1 MLRTGIVGLPNVGK
15 STLFNALTSAKN
27 AQSANYPFCTIEPN
41 VGVVSVPDE
50 RLEILAKL
58 CKSKEIIPTAI
69 EFVDIAGLVKG
80 ASKGEGLGNQF
91 LHNIR
96 EVDAII
102 QVVRCFD
109 DPNTIHVAGKVDPLE
124 DIETIN
130 TELALADMA
139 SVEKQIAKV
148 SKVAKSGDKDA
159 VLLLSVLEKMQTLL
173 EGASFINVKDHFN
186 EDEIPVAK
194 SLNLMS
200 TKPVIYACNM
210 SEDDFAGGIDENAN
224 YNAVKEIAEKEKA
237 EILPICAAMEA
248 EISSLTDE
256 EKIMF
261 LEELGLERSGLD
273 RMIQKCYA
281 LLGLISYLTAG
292 KPEVRAWTI
301 TKGTKAPAAAG
312 KIHSDFERGFIRA
325 EVISYDDFINKCG
338 GNMVVAKE
346 KGLVR
351 SEGKEYV
358 MNDGDI
364 VLFRFN
370 V

>member
-41 VGVVSVPDE
+41 VGVVNVPDE
-50 RLEILAKL
+50 RLQKLAEL
-58 CKSKEIIPTAI
+58 CKTEVIIPTAI

-109 DPNTIHVAGKVDPLE
+109 DPNTIHVSGKVDPLD
-124 DIETIN
+124 DIEIIN

-159 VLLLSVLEKMQTLL
+159 VLLLSVLEKMQKLL
-173 EGASFINVKDHFN
+173 EGASFINLNDHFN

-200 TKPVIYACNM
+200 TKPVIYAANV
-210 SEDDFAGGIDENAN
+210 SEFDLKEGNDYTKKVGEYAAAHGAEMVIISARIEEELAELSPEEATEYLRDLGVEDSGINRMIKSVYKLLNLRTFITAG
-224 YNAVKEIAEKEKA
+224 EKE
-237 EILPICAAMEA
+237 
-248 EISSLTDE
+248 
-256 EKIMF
+256 
-261 LEELGLERSGLD
+261 
-273 RMIQKCYA
+273 
-281 LLGLISYLTAG
+281 
-292 KPEVRAWTI
+292 VHAWTI
-301 TKGTKAPAAAG
+301 PAGAKAPQAAG
-312 KIHSDFERGFIRA
+312 VIHTDFEKGFIRA
-325 EVISYDDFINKCG
+325 EITPYDEFVKNGSY
-338 GNMVVAKE
+338 VACKD
-346 KGLVR
+346 KGVTRL
-351 SEGKEYV
+351 EGKDYV
-358 MNDGDI
+358 VQDGDL
-364 VLFRFN
+364 VHFRFS

>member
-41 VGVVSVPDE
+41 VGVVNVPDE
-50 RLEILAKL
+50 RLQKL
-58 CKSKEIIPTAI
+58 LELCNAKEIIPTAI

-109 DPNTIHVAGKVDPLE
+109 DPNTIHVSGKVDPLD
-124 DIETIN
+124 DIEIIN

-159 VLLLSVLEKMQTLL
+159 VLLLSVLEKMQKLL
-173 EGASFINVKDHFN
+173 EGASFINLNEHFN

-194 SLNLMS
+194 NLNLMS
-200 TKPVIYACNM
+200 TKPVIYAANV
-210 SEDDFAGGIDENAN
+210 SEFDLKDGNEYTKKVGEYASAHGAEMVIISARIEEELAELSPEEAVEYLNDLGIEDSGINRMIKSVYKLLNLRTFITAG
-224 YNAVKEIAEKEKA
+224 EKE
-237 EILPICAAMEA
+237 
-248 EISSLTDE
+248 
-256 EKIMF
+256 
-261 LEELGLERSGLD
+261 
-273 RMIQKCYA
+273 
-281 LLGLISYLTAG
+281 
-292 KPEVRAWTI
+292 VHAWTI
-301 TKGTKAPAAAG
+301 PAGAKAPQAAG
-312 KIHSDFERGFIRA
+312 VIHTDFEKGFIRA
-325 EVISYDDFINKCG
+325 EITPYEEFIKNGSYAACKD
-338 GNMVVAKE
+338 
-346 KGLVR
+346 KGVTRL
-351 SEGKEYV
+351 EGKDYV
-358 MNDGDI
+358 VQDGDL
-364 VLFRFN
+364 VHFRFS

>member
-50 RLEILAKL
+50 RLEVLAKL
-58 CKSKEIIPTAI
+58 CNTKEIIPTAI

-109 DPNTIHVAGKVDPLE
+109 DPNTIHVSGKVNPLD

-139 SVEKQIAKV
+139 SVERRQARIAKQ
-148 SKVAKSGDKDA
+148 AKGGDKDA
-159 VLLLSVLEKMQTLL
+159 VLEDKVLKKLL
-173 EGASFINVKDHFN
+173 ELLYKGTFINVKEHFD
-186 EDEIPVAK
+186 EEEIPFVK
-194 SLNLMS
+194 QLNLMS
-200 TKPVIYACNM
+200 TKPVIYAANV
-210 SEDDFAGGIDENAN
+210 SEYDLKSGNHYTEQVNEYA
-224 YNAVKEIAEKEKA
+224 KSHSAEMV
-237 EILPICAAMEA
+237 I
-248 EISSLTDE
+248 ISA
-256 EKIMF
+256 KIEQE
-261 LEELGLERSGLD
+261 LSELGPESLEYLKELAVDDSGID
-273 RMIQKCYA
+273 RMIKTVYH
-281 LLGLISYLTAG
+281 LLNLRTFITAG
-292 KPEVRAWTI
+292 EKEVRAWTI
-301 TKGTKAPAAAG
+301 VAGTKAPQAAG
-312 KIHSDFERGFIRA
+312 VIHTDFEKGFIRA
-325 EVISYDDFINKCG
+325 EITSYDDFVACG
-338 GNMVVAKE
+338 SYAACKD
-346 KGLVR
+346 KGVTRL
-351 SEGKEYV
+351 EGKDYV
-358 MNDGDI
+358 VQDGDL
-364 VLFRFN
+364 VHFRFA

>member
-41 VGVVSVPDE
+41 VGVVNVPDE
-50 RLEILAKL
+50 RLQKLAEL
-58 CKSKEIIPTAI
+58 CKTEVIIPTAI

-109 DPNTIHVAGKVDPLE
+109 DPNTIHVSGKVDPLD
-124 DIETIN
+124 DIEIIN

-159 VLLLSVLEKMQTLL
+159 VLLLSVLEKMQKLL
-173 EGASFINVKDHFN
+173 EGASFINLSDHFN

-200 TKPVIYACNM
+200 TKPVIYAANV
-210 SEDDFAGGIDENAN
+210 SEFDLKEGNDYTKKVGEYAAAHGAEMVIISARIEEELAELSPEEATEYLYDLGVEDSGINRMIKSVYKLLNLRTFITAG
-224 YNAVKEIAEKEKA
+224 EKE
-237 EILPICAAMEA
+237 
-248 EISSLTDE
+248 
-256 EKIMF
+256 
-261 LEELGLERSGLD
+261 
-273 RMIQKCYA
+273 
-281 LLGLISYLTAG
+281 
-292 KPEVRAWTI
+292 VHAWTI
-301 TKGTKAPAAAG
+301 PAGAKAPQAAG
-312 KIHSDFERGFIRA
+312 VIHTDFEKGFIRA
-325 EVISYDDFINKCG
+325 EITPYDEFVKNGSY
-338 GNMVVAKE
+338 VACKD
-346 KGLVR
+346 KGVTRL
-351 SEGKEYV
+351 EGKDYV
-358 MNDGDI
+358 VQDGDL
-364 VLFRFN
+364 VHFRFS

>member
-200 TKPVIYACNM
+200 TKPVIYAANV
-210 SEDDFAGGIDENAN
+210 SEYDLKSGNDYTKKVGEYAAAHG
-224 YNAVKEIAEKEKA
+224 AEMV
-237 EILPICAAMEA
+237 I
-248 EISSLTDE
+248 ISARIE
-256 EKIMF
+256 
-261 LEELGLERSGLD
+261 EELADLSHEEAIEYLHDLGVEDSGID
-273 RMIQKCYA
+273 RMIKSVYK
-281 LLGLISYLTAG
+281 LLNLRTFITAG
-292 KPEVRAWTI
+292 EKEVHAWTI
-301 TKGTKAPAAAG
+301 PAGAKAPQAAG
-312 KIHSDFERGFIRA
+312 VIHTDFEKGFIRA
-325 EVISYDDFINKCG
+325 EITPYEDFVALGSYTACKD
-338 GNMVVAKE
+338 
-346 KGLVR
+346 KGVTRL
-351 SEGKEYV
+351 EGKDYV
-358 MNDGDI
+358 VQDGDL
-364 VLFRFN
+364 VHFRFA